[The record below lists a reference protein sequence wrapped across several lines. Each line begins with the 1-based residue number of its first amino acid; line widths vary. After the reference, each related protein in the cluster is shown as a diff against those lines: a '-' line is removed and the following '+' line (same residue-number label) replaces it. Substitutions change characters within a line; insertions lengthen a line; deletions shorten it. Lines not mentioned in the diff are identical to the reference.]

1 MRIPQPSNIASC
13 SGFHNCKWTPQNVSG
28 IRKLSGIRKTWK
40 RNQQTVKEL
49 RNLFITEL
57 AFALEEFKS
66 KDLTIAGGFYEQ
78 ILKHWLSKS
87 MDVTLQCLQ
96 AVFRIIVLELQ
107 HPINSLGE
115 FGIWVNSLLG

>member
-1 MRIPQPSNIASC
+1 MESA
-13 SGFHNCKWTPQNVSG
+13 NV
-28 IRKLSGIRKTWK
+28 SGIRKTWK

-57 AFALEEFKS
+57 AYALEEFKS
-66 KDLTIAGGFYEQ
+66 KDLTIAGGIHEQ

-87 MDVTLQCLQ
+87 MDVTLQYLQ